1 MQNLRALGGLAAMG
15 GRNLRQGALLR
26 SDAPLPD
33 DPTPQLEA
41 WPPATVLD
49 LRSESEWPV
58 AHPLK
63 GTGASIHKVPF
74 ADGLNATNTDPT
86 ALLEREGLAGL
97 YRSTLAQS
105 TSAVVRAVTILASA
119 ELPVLVHCAHGK
131 DRTGILVAIILDAL
145 GVAREDI
152 VADYV
157 ATAPNMSGVLDRLAP
172 PDTDLGIKVRKLAAA
187 FPEAANAPESALQAV
202 FDHLDRQGGAAQW
215 LVASGVEPSAL
226 DALRSLLV
234 ESSGRNRDI

>member
-1 MQNLRALGGLAAMG
+1 VTAVQGMQNLRDLGGLATVG
-15 GRNLRQGALLR
+15 GRKLRQGALLR

-41 WPPATVLD
+41 WPPGTVLD
-49 LRSESEWPV
+49 LRSESEWSV
-58 AHPLK
+58 AHPLE
-63 GTGASIHKVPF
+63 GTGAAIHTVPF

-86 ALLEREGLAGL
+86 VLLEREGLAGL

-105 TSAVVRAVTILASA
+105 TSAVVRAVTVLASA

-131 DRTGILVAIILDAL
+131 DRTGILVAIVLDAL
-145 GVAREDI
+145 GVARKDI

-172 PDTDLGIKVRKLAAA
+172 PDTDLGAKVRKLAAA
-187 FPEAANAPESALQAV
+187 FPEAADAPESALQAV
-202 FDHLDRQGGAAQW
+202 FDQLDDVGGAAQW
-215 LVASGVEPSAL
+215 LLACGVEPSTLVAL
-226 DALRSLLV
+226 NSLLV
-234 ESSGRNRDI
+234 ES